1 MIASGKIWRRD
12 MRYGRNGKLFTIEL
26 NQKTLFYLQMFLH
39 QHKQDGLRDTDEK
52 RRAYDHAM
60 DQIRKGISKVH
71 KYQLSKGLR
80 PPRSYNFRSRNDT
93 SQDVKKSTS

>member
-1 MIASGKIWRRD
+1 
-12 MRYGRNGKLFTIEL
+12 MRYGRNGRLFPIEL

-60 DQIRKGISKVH
+60 DQIRKGISKV
-71 KYQLSKGLR
+71 
-80 PPRSYNFRSRNDT
+80 
-93 SQDVKKSTS
+93 SQVSVIERFEATKSLYL

>member
-1 MIASGKIWRRD
+1 
-12 MRYGRNGKLFTIEL
+12 MRYGRNGRLFPIEL

-60 DQIRKGISKVH
+60 DQIRKGISKV
-71 KYQLSKGLR
+71 
-80 PPRSYNFRSRNDT
+80 
-93 SQDVKKSTS
+93 SQVSVIERFEATEIIYL